1 MSSFKFHTHSL
12 LQLSTILLLSTSIS
26 FILFAIYS
34 PTSLDKFISEKTV
47 TLQNPLLTKI
57 MLAVTALG
65 SGWIFGIL
73 TLCLL
78 ALLLKKSLWFNL
90 LLAIFSLSLGWLFVK
105 TFKELFHHARPQN
118 ALQHLASYSFPSG
131 HAVMSFILFSLVI
144 YCFKNNIQHKII
156 KFLFITSC
164 SLLILLIGFSRIYLN
179 VHWFS
184 DVLGGFMLGLSIISG
199 VILCLNLF
207 QKSRKEK

>member
-1 MSSFKFHTHSL
+1 MSSFKIHIPSL
-12 LQLSTILLLSTSIS
+12 LLLSTSIL
-26 FILFAIYS
+26 FILLTLYS
-34 PTSLDKFISEKTV
+34 PTSVDRFISEKIV
-47 TLQNPLLTKI
+47 TLQTPLLTKI

-78 ALLLKKSLWFNL
+78 ALLLKKSLGLNL
-90 LLAIFSLSLGWLFVK
+90 LLAIFSLSLGWFLVK

-131 HAVMSFILFSLVI
+131 HAAMSFILFSLVI
-144 YCFKNNIQHKII
+144 YCFKNNIQHNILK
-156 KFLFITSC
+156 
-164 SLLILLIGFSRIYLN
+164 SLLIISSSMLIRLIGFSRIYLN
-179 VHWFS
+179 VHWLS
-184 DVLGGFMLGLSIISG
+184 DVLGGFMLGISIISG